1 MSTLRTL
8 MLPAA
13 CIRVPATSAT
23 MMVIV
28 VAMMVITA
36 IAMVVITTASMVL
49 VSIIVWLL
57 LEVLHELLLEAL
69 EEVVGLLVLLVL
81 VVMMVVWWW
90 RMLLLHEVRQS
101 QATVPIGLEFGDA
114 AADATLIVEVVME
127 RLRQLLVR
135 LLLIE
140 HVVLLR
146 VARILMV
153 VEEIVVGALDLLL
166 HLLLVLNELEAL
178 ERPHPVLVIPR
189 ELLHDLLLLFYL
201 VVRQSSQI
209 VLLYHHDHVEQIV
222 SHFNYLLFVI
232 SEQFV
237 NLLLVLSKLLL
248 ASIGQPLNILVPNRL
263 YWGCCHRLVAAIP
276 ILVALEATTI
286 LRKLQE
292 VSRCSSSRRK
302 WLEPGELL
310 IEL

>member
-1 MSTLRTL
+1 MPSLRIL

-13 CIRVPATSAT
+13 CIRVPAAPAS

-28 VAMMVITA
+28 VAVMVVTA
-36 IAMVVITTASMVL
+36 IAMVIVPTAAVVL
-49 VSIIVWLL
+49 VPIVVLLL

-69 EEVVGLLVLLVL
+69 EEVVGLLLLLML
-81 VVMMVVWWW
+81 VVMMMVWWW

-101 QATVPIGLEFGDA
+101 QSTVPIGLELGDA
-114 AADATLIVEVVME
+114 ATDATLIVEVVME
-127 RLRQLLVR
+127 RLCQLLMR

-140 HVVLLR
+140 RVVLLR
-146 VARILMV
+146 VARIVMV

-166 HLLLVLNELEAL
+166 HLLLVLVELEAL

-209 VLLYHHDHVEQIV
+209 LLLDHHNHVEQVV
-222 SHFNYLLFVI
+222 SHFNYFLFVL

-237 NLLLVLSKLLL
+237 HLLLVLSELLL
-248 ASIGQPLNILVPNRL
+248 APISQPLDILVPDRL
-263 YWGCCHRLVAAIP
+263 DWSRCRQLVAAIP
-276 ILVALEATTI
+276 FLVALEATSTT

-292 VSRCSSSRRK
+292 VSRCSSCPRK

-310 IEL
+310 V

>member
-1 MSTLRTL
+1 

-13 CIRVPATSAT
+13 CIRVPAAPAS

-28 VAMMVITA
+28 VAVMVVTA
-36 IAMVVITTASMVL
+36 IAMVIVPTAAVVL
-49 VSIIVWLL
+49 VPIVVLLL

-69 EEVVGLLVLLVL
+69 EEVVGLLVLLML
-81 VVMMVVWWW
+81 VVMMMVWWW

-101 QATVPIGLEFGDA
+101 QSTVPIGLELGDA
-114 AADATLIVEVVME
+114 ATDATLIVEVVME
-127 RLRQLLVR
+127 RLCQLLMR

-140 HVVLLR
+140 RVVLLR
-146 VARILMV
+146 VARIVMV

-166 HLLLVLNELEAL
+166 HLLLVLVELEAL

-209 VLLYHHDHVEQIV
+209 LLLDHHNHVEQVV
-222 SHFNYLLFVI
+222 SHFNYLLFVL

-237 NLLLVLSKLLL
+237 HLLLVFGKLLL
-248 ASIGQPLNILVPNRL
+248 APVSQPLDILVPDRL
-263 YWGCCHRLVAAIP
+263 DWSRCRQLVAAIP
-276 ILVALEATTI
+276 FLVALEATSTT

-292 VSRCSSSRRK
+292 VSRCSSCPRK

-310 IEL
+310 V